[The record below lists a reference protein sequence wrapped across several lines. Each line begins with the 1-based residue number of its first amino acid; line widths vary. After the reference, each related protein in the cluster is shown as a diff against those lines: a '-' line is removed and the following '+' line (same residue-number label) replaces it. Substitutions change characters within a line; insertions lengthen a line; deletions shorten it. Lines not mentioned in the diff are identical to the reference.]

1 MAKSIRIS
9 PKHGLNPTIP
19 VCFFCGK
26 PKNELVLM
34 GKLKGDAEAPK
45 NVCLD
50 YEPCDTCK
58 ALFEGNILLMGVTTT
73 PSGEQPPIQD
83 NLYPT
88 GSYVVLT
95 REAAARVFQE
105 EAAKEILEKGKA
117 FLEETALQDL
127 IHAFDKTKGE
137 TENDH

>member
-1 MAKSIRIS
+1 MSKSIRIS

-50 YEPCDTCK
+50 YEPCDACK
-58 ALFEGNILLMGVTTT
+58 AMFEGNILLMGVMTT
-73 PSGEQPPIQD
+73 PNGDQPPIQD

-88 GSYVVLT
+88 GSYVVIT
-95 REAAARVFQE
+95 REATERVFQE
-105 EAAKEILEKGKA
+105 EVAKTILEKGKA
-117 FLEETALQDL
+117 FLEEPALQDL
-127 IHAFDKTKGE
+127 IKAFSDAKE
-137 TENDH
+137 EEE

>member
-1 MAKSIRIS
+1 MSKSIRIS
-9 PKHGLNPTIP
+9 PKHGLNPAIP

-50 YEPCDTCK
+50 YEPCDACK
-58 ALFEGNILLMGVTTT
+58 ALFARNILLMGVTTT
-73 PSGEQPPIQD
+73 PNGDQPPIQD

-88 GSYVVLT
+88 GSYVVIT
-95 REAAARVFQE
+95 REAAGRVFQD
-105 EAAKEILEKGKA
+105 EAAKAILEKGKA
-117 FLEETALQDL
+117 FLEEPALQDL
-127 IHAFDKTKGE
+127 IKAF
-137 TENDH
+137 NDAKEEDE

>member
-1 MAKSIRIS
+1 MSKSIRIS

-50 YEPCDTCK
+50 YEPCDACK
-58 ALFEGNILLMGVTTT
+58 AMFEGNILLMGVMTT
-73 PSGEQPPIQD
+73 PNGDQPPIQD

-88 GSYVVLT
+88 GSYVVIT
-95 REAAARVFQE
+95 REAAGRVFQD
-105 EAAKEILEKGKA
+105 EAAKAILEKGKA
-117 FLEETALQDL
+117 FLEEPALQDL
-127 IHAFDKTKGE
+127 IKAF
-137 TENDH
+137 NDAKEEDE